1 VYFDR
6 FTEKLWIPTGDFAG
20 ECFLVEAD
28 QNFSEVKYH
37 GNGMQQWR
45 PVSLFFEKDHIV
57 WGMDSQLET
66 STMQI
71 FDRNSE
77 SLTCGQ
83 AFPGPVW
90 YSKQLDGLSLL
101 QTTCEI
107 GPGVHSDSAHLF
119 VSSDNR
125 HWAEVAAF
133 HKDAMP
139 MRYFKFG
146 VIAFADGAQCSD
158 RFAMFGEA
166 LKGFDGVSLI
176 AAVE

>member
-1 VYFDR
+1 
-6 FTEKLWIPTGDFAG
+6 
-20 ECFLVEAD
+20 
-28 QNFSEVKYH
+28 
-37 GNGMQQWR
+37 
-45 PVSLFFEKDHIV
+45 
-57 WGMDSQLET
+57 
-66 STMQI
+66 
-71 FDRNSE
+71 
-77 SLTCGQ
+77 
-83 AFPGPVW
+83 
-90 YSKQLDGLSLL
+90 
-101 QTTCEI
+101 
-107 GPGVHSDSAHLF
+107 